1 MDSTFGNI
9 FLFLT
14 ELAWKSRLT
23 IPILV
28 TTAFLVMDIRLQIE
42 INIQSGQFNASDLD
56 DIDDAFADQLGDHDE
71 HDMGEDSGSDSYSD
85 DLEYI
90 SEYSNE
96 DGNNSE
102 ASHYSLDMYDPWGS
116 DWDAEDDVDANYP
129 NEMPL

>member
-1 MDSTFGNI
+1 MESTFGNI

-23 IPILV
+23 MPILV

-56 DIDDAFADQLGDHDE
+56 DADDVFDDQLGAHDE
-71 HDMGEDSGSDSYSD
+71 HDLGEDSGSDSYSD
-85 DLEYI
+85 DLEYN

-102 ASHYSLDMYDPWGS
+102 ASHYSLYMHDPWGS
-116 DWDAEDDVDANYP
+116 DWEAEEDVDANYP
-129 NEMPL
+129 HEMPL